1 MKKLLFSLAGV
12 VILLTGLFLTASAM
26 FQTNRNVLRTINNGA
41 DLTKKPEDKNKLN
54 ILLVGYGDENWE

>member
-1 MKKLLFSLAGV
+1 MKKLLLSLAGI
-12 VILLTGLFLTASAM
+12 VILTGLFLTASAM